1 MTRRLFI
8 DVTRLAIP
16 VHRHSGIARIGRE
29 LLDCFNRDPQ
39 FEVIPLLQE
48 RFLSDDFDV
57 STSTLDPVLF
67 EFRDRVQVCNENEM
81 GGGVMLSPSPQSED
95 VFLSTHLPLPSRSV
109 TGDAKRAI
117 IIHDVIHHPSLMR
130 ETAENPVILQV
141 LDSIDIT
148 NDLVVV
154 PSYTTL
160 IDLMSLPGWESVKP
174 CVVPWGSNLVNQ
186 ASGAQRAGIVTLLQ
200 PGGRKN
206 AQAALD
212 AIEVVLSD
220 ERFKEH
226 DLTVIAT
233 GRMVRLAQD
242 FLQESLVPNN
252 RWTVMSEIT
261 DQKLAEVLGQSAVFV
276 YPSSFEG
283 FGLPIIEAFACGT
296 PVVAVLNSSSLEV
309 GGGAVCYSTSPS
321 PRDLG
326 EAISLVLSDDEYQAQ
341 LSQLGQ
347 IRSAQFSW
355 KSATDRLT
363 RALLGS

>member
-16 VHRHSGIARIGRE
+16 VYRHSGIARIGRE
-29 LLDCFNRDPQ
+29 LLDCLNRDTQ
-39 FEVIPLLQE
+39 FEVIPILQQ
-48 RFLSDDFDV
+48 RFLNDDFDV
-57 STSTLDPVLF
+57 STSTLDPVLC
-67 EFRDRVQVCNENEM
+67 EIRDRVHVYKEGQA
-81 GGGVMLSPSPQSED
+81 GVEVLLPSSPQRGD

-117 IIHDVIHHPSLMR
+117 IIHDLIHHPVLMR

-148 NDLVVV
+148 SDLVVV
-154 PSYTTL
+154 PSHTTL
-160 IDLMSLPGWESVKP
+160 LDLTSLPGWESVKA
-174 CVVPWGSNLVNQ
+174 CVVPWGSNLVAQ
-186 ASGAQRAGIVTLLQ
+186 TSRTQRAGIVTLLQ

-212 AIEVVLSD
+212 AIDVVLSN

-233 GRMVRLAQD
+233 GRVVRSTQD
-242 FLQESLVPNN
+242 FLQESRVPND
-252 RWTVMSEIT
+252 RWTVMSDLT
-261 DQKLAEVLGQSAVFV
+261 DQELVEVLGRSAVFV

-321 PRDLG
+321 PQDLG
-326 EAISLVLSDDEYQAQ
+326 EAISLVLSDDEYRAQ

-347 IRSAQFSW
+347 FRSVQFSW

-363 RALLGS
+363 RALLGN

>member
-16 VHRHSGIARIGRE
+16 AHRHSGIARIGRE
-29 LLDCFNRDPQ
+29 LLDCLNCDTQ
-39 FEVIPLLQE
+39 FEVIPVLQQ
-48 RFLSDDFDV
+48 RFLNDDFDV

-67 EFRDRVQVCNENEM
+67 ELRDRVHVRIENET
-81 GGGVMLSPSPQSED
+81 GGDVMLSPSPQSGD
-95 VFLSTHLPLPSRSV
+95 VFLSTHLPLPSGST

-130 ETAENPVILQV
+130 EITKDPVILQI

-160 IDLMSLPGWESVKP
+160 IDLMSLPGWESVKAR
-174 CVVPWGSNLVNQ
+174 VVPWGSNLVNQ

-220 ERFKEH
+220 DRFKAH

-233 GRMVRLAQD
+233 GRMVRSTQD
-242 FLQESLVPNN
+242 FLQESRVPND
-252 RWTVMSEIT
+252 RWTVMSDIT
-261 DQKLAEVLGQSAVFV
+261 DQKLTEVLGQAAVFV

-283 FGLPIIEAFACGT
+283 FGLPIIEAFVCGT

-309 GGGAVCYSTSPS
+309 GGGAVCYSTSSS

-326 EAISLVLSDDEYQAQ
+326 EAISLVLSDDEYRAQ
-341 LSQLGQ
+341 LSQLGR

-363 RALLGS
+363 RALLGN